1 MTVLTAGWFGSAAW
15 GCCSGDG
22 ADGVEGLVTSVAFC
36 EIDGWCNYYFWG
48 PGDGQGCC
56 CCEID
61 GRVLGGMQFGD
72 SCAGVTIFLRCC
84 LVLVEVLFGQ
94 CC

>member
-1 MTVLTAGWFGSAAW
+1 MPFGGAAR
-15 GCCSGDG
+15 GDG

-36 EIDGWCNYYFWG
+36 EIDGWCRCCFWG
-48 PGDGQGCC
+48 PGDGQGC

-72 SCAGVTIFLRCC
+72 SCAGATIFLGCC